1 MGADIKNAFG
11 FVLRALS
18 VFFIVGFCL
27 LLPSNC
33 WFVWCGAVLGAEL
46 ASKNK

>member
-18 VFFIVGFCL
+18 VFVNCGFLFALAVQL
-27 LLPSNC
+27 LVRVVRCCFS
-33 WFVWCGAVLGAEL
+33 CGAGFE
-46 ASKNK
+46 K